1 MPPVHGFPPGHFPP
15 QAAVPSN
22 TGNGRPPSSRSPT
35 PEDHSSRS
43 STPEE
48 NRPSGNSGD
57 NDKSSKDD
65 RYKER
70 YRYLMKRYFI
80 KHFRC
85 FLFSRD
91 DREHYSSSRRR
102 SSPKDR
108 GSSSYRSRHR
118 SGDHEYERPRSDRKS
133 SRDRDDKYERYS
145 RK

>member
-1 MPPVHGFPPGHFPP
+1 MHGFPPGHFPP
-15 QAAVPSN
+15 QAPAPNN
-22 TGNGRPPSSRSPT
+22 TGNNGRPPSSRSPT

-48 NRPSGNSGD
+48 NRPSGTGGD
-57 NDKSSKDD
+57 NEKSSKDD

-70 YRYLMKRYFI
+70 YRYERHSYSIDVRHVL
-80 KHFRC
+80 
-85 FLFSRD
+85 LFRD

-118 SGDHEYERPRSDRKS
+118 SGDHEYERPRGDRKS
-133 SRDRDDKYERYS
+133 SRDRDEKYERYS

>member
-1 MPPVHGFPPGHFPP
+1 MHGFPPGGHYPP
-15 QAAVPSN
+15 QAAAPSN

-48 NRPSGNSGD
+48 NRPSGTSGD
-57 NDKSSKDD
+57 NEKSKDD

-70 YRYLMKRYFI
+70 YRYEEPFHLI
-80 KHFRC
+80 DVRC
-85 FLFSRD
+85 VLFFRD

-102 SSPKDR
+102 SPKDR

-118 SGDHEYERPRSDRKS
+118 SGDHEYERPRGDRKS
-133 SRDRDDKYERYS
+133 SRDRDEKYERYS

>member
-1 MPPVHGFPPGHFPP
+1 MYISRPGAPPVHNFPPGHFPP
-15 QAAVPSN
+15 QQPAVPST
-22 TGNGRPPSSRSPT
+22 TGNGRAPSSRSPT

-48 NRPSGNSGD
+48 NRPSGNGGEGE
-57 NDKSSKDD
+57 KALKDD

-70 YRYLMKRYFI
+70 YR
-80 KHFRC
+80 
-85 FLFSRD
+85 D
-91 DREHYSSSRRR
+91 DREHYSSSSSRRR

-118 SGDHEYERPRSDRKS
+118 SGDHEYERPRGERKS